1 MLDRDREELY
11 ATILGIRPPW
21 LVTQVE
27 VRARQGEVTVTIAA
41 RSDARHH
48 CPSCGKTCPGYD
60 ARRRSWRHLDTCQFK
75 TIVVADVPRV

>member
-1 MLDRDREELY
+1 MCNLSRMSDREELY

-21 LVTQVE
+21 HVTQVE
-27 VRARQGEVTVTIAA
+27 MWAKQGEVTVTIAA

-60 ARRRSWRHLDTCQFK
+60 ARRRSWRHLDACQFK
-75 TIVVADVPRV
+75 W